1 MYKRQG
7 YGRLVYAEA
16 GDALAESL
24 VVRLSS
30 CKRATV
36 RTISGEQ
43 APDSTMSE
51 GSSIVDEEGSA
62 EVWPE
67 YQSKCMDRDDD
78 KRKDAE
84 LLFR

>member
-1 MYKRQG
+1 MKAWWCI
-7 YGRLVYAEA
+7 VA
-16 GDALAESL
+16 
-24 VVRLSS
+24 
-30 CKRATV
+30 RASV
-36 RTISGEQ
+36 RTTLVSIYQ
-43 APDSTMSE
+43 MSE